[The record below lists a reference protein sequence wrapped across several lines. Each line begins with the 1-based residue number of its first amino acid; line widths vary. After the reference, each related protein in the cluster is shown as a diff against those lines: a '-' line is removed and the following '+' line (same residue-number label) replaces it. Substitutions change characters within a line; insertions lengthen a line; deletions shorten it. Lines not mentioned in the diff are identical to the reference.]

1 MRNNQRWFVIAILV
15 FCLAAIPVSLI
26 GAGKGR
32 SLPEDDSTDTA
43 DNTIS
48 AYFGGDYI
56 EVIRLS
62 GLIAGDEENSSLF
75 SGGENAGTALKLL
88 RKAVKNK
95 HVKAVLFRIDSPGG
109 TVSTSQEIADEI
121 KFLQDAN
128 KPVVVSMGDLAASG
142 GYYVACNAQKI
153 VADPGT
159 ITGSI
164 GVIISSLN
172 LKGLGDKLGLQPQVI
187 KSGQFKDIGSP
198 YRAMTAEDK
207 AILQNLINDA
217 YDQFTLAV
225 SNGRHIPLPTVKK
238 LADGRIYSGRQA
250 LQLGLV
256 DKLGGY
262 TVALGLLQ
270 DICKER
276 YGQKL
281 FVKEANPKS
290 VISSFLESTI
300 APIGFRAMH
309 GAAGSTDLAGLSA
322 MVPEFMKAKYYH
334 QPLWLMP

>member
-1 MRNNQRWFVIAILV
+1 MRNNQRWFVLLIII

-32 SLPEDDSTDTA
+32 SLQEDQSSDTA
-43 DNTIS
+43 DDTLS
-48 AYFGGDYI
+48 AYFAGDYI
-56 EVIRLS
+56 AVIRLS
-62 GLIAGDEENSSLF
+62 GLIAGDEDNSSPF
-75 SGGENAGTALKLL
+75 SSGENAGTVLKLL

-121 KFLQDAN
+121 KSLQDEK

-142 GYYVACNAQKI
+142 GYYVACNADKI

-164 GVIISSLN
+164 GVIISNVN

-198 YRAMTAEDK
+198 YRAMTVEDK
-207 AILQNLINDA
+207 TILQNLVSDA
-217 YDQFTLAV
+217 YDQFTSAV
-225 SNGRHIPLPTVKK
+225 ANGRHMPLATVKK

-262 TVALGLLQ
+262 TVALNLLQ

-276 YGQKL
+276 YQKKL
-281 FVKEANPKS
+281 YVKEANPKS
-290 VISSFLESTI
+290 FVSSLLESAMT
-300 APIGFRAMH
+300 PINWGAMRLPN
-309 GAAGSTDLAGLSA
+309 GPADLSGLSA
-322 MVPEFMKAKYYH
+322 MVPEFVKAKYYH
-334 QPLWLMP
+334 QPLWIMP